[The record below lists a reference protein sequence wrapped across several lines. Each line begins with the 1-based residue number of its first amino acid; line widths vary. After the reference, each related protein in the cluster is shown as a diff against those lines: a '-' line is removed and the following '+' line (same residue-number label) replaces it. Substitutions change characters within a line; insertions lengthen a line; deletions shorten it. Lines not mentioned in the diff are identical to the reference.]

1 MQSTTATAPSPRAST
16 AGAGYL
22 PPSLTERPDVRV
34 DRTLR
39 AFLGALAYYAKGL
52 KDTCFPSVARIA
64 HDIGCCP
71 GHVRRQIRK
80 AVALG
85 LIALVPV
92 AWNRCKRVFKLLW
105 KPDLEV
111 DPRAP
116 AGGYPLPERPGPA
129 PYPSAKGRSLRRAPG
144 DVQGSLK
151 GEDKNAG
158 GVGMGS
164 ESPPPPPAPEP
175 EPTPE
180 ALRTALAAGRA
191 QARARQAAAP
201 PPPAGPPVSPRAS
214 MRKAGPDPAQLAAAL
229 AELQA
234 HKARREA
241 AAAPSG
247 PTAAPNAN
255 PANGPRGWLLGW
267 LRT

>member
-1 MQSTTATAPSPRAST
+1 MQCTTATAPSPRAST

-22 PPSLTERPDVRV
+22 PPSLTERPEVRV

-39 AFLGALAYYAKGL
+39 AFLSALAFYAKGL

-80 AVALG
+80 AVGLG

-105 KPDLEV
+105 KPDMSV

-116 AGGYPLPERPGPA
+116 AGGYPLPERPGPS

-144 DVQGSLK
+144 DVQGSSK
-151 GEDKNAG
+151 VEDKEAG
-158 GVGMGS
+158 GVGRGS
-164 ESPPPPPAPEP
+164 MEPPPPPAPEP
-175 EPTPE
+175 EPEPTPE
-180 ALRTALAAGRA
+180 ALRAALAAGRSL
-191 QARARQAAAP
+191 AAAP
-201 PPPAGPPVSPRAS
+201 PPPPVSPLAS
-214 MRKAGPDPAQLAAAL
+214 MRKAGPDPGQQAAAL

-234 HKARREA
+234 HKAARLAREA
-241 AAAPSG
+241 PPV
-247 PTAAPNAN
+247 PTAAPSPSPS
-255 PANGPRGWLLGW
+255 PASGPRGWLSW
-267 LRT
+267 LRA